1 MIKATDTK
9 LISLAIGLAGAT
21 IGLVCV
27 VLALVIATG
36 SANSTIRSQIDDV
49 EDELRAEMRESHR
62 ELRAEMREGNRELK
76 AAMEAGHSEIREEI
90 ASVRA
95 EIASVPPEV
104 RSETPHPSADE
115 ESSEVDPAIAALF
128 LVCLFIWICT
138 LLEVG

>member
-9 LISLAIGLAGAT
+9 LISLTIGLAGAT

-49 EDELRAEMRESHR
+49 EDELRAEMRE
-62 ELRAEMREGNRELK
+62 GNRELK
-76 AAMEAGHSEIREEI
+76 AEMEAGHSEIRAAV

-104 RSETPHPSADE
+104 RPETPRPSADE

>member
-9 LISLAIGLAGAT
+9 LISLTIGLAGAT

-49 EDELRAEMRESHR
+49 EDELRAEMRE
-62 ELRAEMREGNRELK
+62 GNRELK
-76 AAMEAGHSEIREEI
+76 AAMEAGHSEIRAEI
-90 ASVRA
+90 ASVRRRSR
-95 EIASVPPEV
+95 ASHRKFGP
-104 RSETPHPSADE
+104 RRHGPSADE